1 MIDGV
6 GTLPTPPIWAFL
18 ALGVLVVLF
27 AVWAKRNDEE

>member
-1 MIDGV
+1 MIDNV
-6 GTLPTPPIWAFL
+6 TTLPTPPIWVLL